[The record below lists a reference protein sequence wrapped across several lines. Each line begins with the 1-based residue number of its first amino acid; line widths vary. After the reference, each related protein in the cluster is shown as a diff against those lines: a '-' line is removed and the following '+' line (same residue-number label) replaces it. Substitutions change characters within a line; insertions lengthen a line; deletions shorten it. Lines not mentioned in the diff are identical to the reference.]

1 MSAQFYVH
9 KAKADV
15 TGLRR
20 RLNKYGCTNSLDQ
33 SFDIRGVA
41 EAYLGCEIVALP
53 DLSDRAALQ
62 YLHKTYEIDVSRE
75 QQDDRPLAGGLY
87 VTATGLHRWIFLE
100 QYDAPSRQ
108 RFTIAHE
115 LAHLVLEAEPT
126 FQNLGG
132 APASMF
138 GDQIDKAILRF
149 GRCPAAALDATD
161 MDDNR
166 KQSSPYVSNPQS
178 KQRGFAGR
186 VEPSGVQENLTASR
200 SKASSSRWSEEQLRE
215 IVANHFAAELLLPY
229 EGVRQIIAATVGP
242 QGVRT
247 SQDLV
252 RLADVLAEVYQVS
265 AQAAK
270 MRLTKDLAIIP
281 ISEHS
286 NPDLFA

>member
-20 RLNKYGCTNSLDQ
+20 RLHKYGYTNTLDQ

-115 LAHLVLEAEPT
+115 LGHLVLEAEPT

-132 APASMF
+132 VPASMF
-138 GDQIDKAILRF
+138 GDQVDKAILRF
-149 GRCPAAALDATD
+149 GRCPAAALDTTE
-161 MDDNR
+161 MNDNR
-166 KQSSPYVSNPQS
+166 KQSSPYLSNPQS
-178 KQRGFAGR
+178 KRSGFAGG
-186 VEPSGVQENLTASR
+186 VEPSGVQENSTASR

>member
-20 RLNKYGCTNSLDQ
+20 RLHKYGYTNTLDQ

-41 EAYLGCEIVALP
+41 EAYLGCEIIALP

-62 YLHKTYEIDVSRE
+62 YLHKTYEIDISRE

-100 QYDAPSRQ
+100 QHDASSRQ

-115 LAHLVLEAEPT
+115 LGHLVLEAEPT
-126 FQNLGG
+126 FQNLGA
-132 APASMF
+132 APAFAF
-138 GDQIDKAILRF
+138 GGQTDRAILRF
-149 GRCPAAALDATD
+149 GRCPAGILDTTD
-161 MDDNR
+161 TNDNGKR
-166 KQSSPYVSNPQS
+166 TSPHVSNPQS
-178 KQRGFAGR
+178 NRRGFVGR
-186 VEPSGVQENLTASR
+186 VGTSGVQENSTASR
-200 SKASSSRWSEEQLRE
+200 SKISSSRWPEEQLRE

-229 EGVRQIIAATVGP
+229 EGVRQIIATTVGP
-242 QGVRT
+242 LGVRT
-247 SQDLV
+247 SEDLM

-265 AQAAK
+265 PQAAS